1 MKYRPWNGVFLS
13 DKYLSS
19 VEAAE
24 GITASVL
31 RLYHRYGVRPLVES
45 NVSSAAELRRLHTL
59 LEDAVCCGQRKCCS
73 RDSNHMQGGSE
84 SLM

>member
-24 GITASVL
+24 SITGDIL
-31 RLYHRYGVRPLVES
+31 KLYHQHGVQPLVES
-45 NVSSAAELRRLHTL
+45 SISSAAELRRCHGL
-59 LEDAVCCGQRKCCS
+59 LEQAACSDRGVCHSG
-73 RDSNHMQGGSE
+73 DSSPIH
-84 SLM
+84 

>member
-24 GITASVL
+24 SITMSIL
-31 RLYHRYGVRPLVES
+31 QLYQQYNVQPLVES
-45 NVSSAAELRRLHTL
+45 SISSAAELGRCHAM
-59 LEDAVCCGQRKCCS
+59 LEQAACCVQGIEPNSDDTAVV
-73 RDSNHMQGGSE
+73 
-84 SLM
+84 